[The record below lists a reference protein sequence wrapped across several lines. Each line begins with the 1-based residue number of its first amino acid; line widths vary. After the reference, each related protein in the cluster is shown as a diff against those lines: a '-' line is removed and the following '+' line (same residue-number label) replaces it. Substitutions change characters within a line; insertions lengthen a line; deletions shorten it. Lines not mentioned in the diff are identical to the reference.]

1 MCTDCARQS
10 KQESNWIELLPFREA
25 PSLHGRQETEREG
38 AASHISRRL
47 DSGSGEGLAE
57 RAEEQGEEGG
67 GAPRHSQELQ
77 LRIKVLLLGA
87 R

>member
-1 MCTDCARQS
+1 MCPDCARQS
-10 KQESNWIELLPFREA
+10 KQESNWIELLPFTEA
-25 PSLHGRQETEREG
+25 PSLPGDERQKGRVLQAT
-38 AASHISRRL
+38 HPRL
-47 DSGSGEGLAE
+47 DSGSGEGLEE

-77 LRIKVLLLGA
+77 LRIKILLLGA